1 MTADPASEIS
11 TSLPT
16 EIPAEFVD
24 IYRGVSEVFPDQL
37 DSTDGNDN
45 LLARLQQA
53 QRPLRV
59 KLGIDPTGSEIHM
72 GHSIPVRKLRAFQD
86 AGHTAIL
93 LIGDFTA
100 QIGDPTDRSEVRKQ
114 LSAAEVKANAETYI
128 DQVRP
133 ILDFDTPGRLEIR
146 YNSEWL
152 ADMDLSKMLSLLSTM
167 TLGQMLAK
175 EGFANRYEKGTPVYL
190 HESP

>member
-1 MTADPASEIS
+1 M
-11 TSLPT
+11 
-16 EIPAEFVD
+16 
-24 IYRGVSEVFPDQL
+24 
-37 DSTDGNDN
+37 
-45 LLARLQQA
+45 
-53 QRPLRV
+53 
-59 KLGIDPTGSEIHM
+59 
-72 GHSIPVRKLRAFQD
+72 
-86 AGHTAIL
+86 

-190 HESP
+190 PLSFLYPLLQGYDSVALQSDVELGGTDQKFNIAVGRDLQRHFGLRPQFGMLLPLLLGTDGTQKNVKVFRQLCWFTRRSSLSHVFQR